1 MAILKTVKKIIG
13 LSGQD
18 YLTGGVAAEDIYGL
32 TGDDTLRGN
41 GGNDRL
47 FGGIGKDTAVFSGKF
62 ADYNFANPAGGL
74 QVTHARGTKID
85 GADFVAAD
93 VECLKF
99 ADITIDLTI
108 NHAPL
113 AINDVNGRDVVR
125 ERGGLSNAT
134 AGDAVASGNVLAN
147 DSDIEVTLHRQTL
160 RVANPGTYTG
170 KFGTLTLNANGVW
183 TYALNDADTDT
194 QGLRLGQSA
203 TDAFFYTVSDGAG
216 GTAVGKVTITI
227 AGANDT
233 PVAVADRNGTDTVV
247 EAGGTAN
254 TLPGDPSATGN
265 VLTNDTDIDV
275 GDTKTVATAGTFTG
289 VYGTLTLAANGTW
302 TYTLKNADADT
313 QSLTQGQSVNDVFTY
328 TMKDT
333 AGATSAS
340 TLSIKITG
348 TNDAPAVTAFTDGAV
363 TEEATT
369 PTLRNTGTIT
379 FDDVDLSDTHIV
391 SVVHAHGSNML
402 GGSMTA
408 SVTTSAAGSSAGE
421 VTWNYSVSNAATQFL
436 AKDQT
441 TTESFSVTIDD
452 GHGST
457 VTQDITV
464 TLTGTNDSP
473 VFTDIADTFTAL
485 GAAEQVNTQAAGNQ
499 YIPFISNLAN
509 DKFLVTWTDHNSG
522 MRQGQLLDA
531 NGEKAGGE
539 FSITPA
545 LSGYDRENIELVDGR
560 LVVFSAFTAPFGRM
574 LDADGHIL
582 PGSVEPPANLSSYVY
597 TAALTGG
604 GFVIAAS
611 VNGFVDIGVQ
621 AYDGSGAKIG
631 AQWIVPSGTFNEF
644 VVKDVVALSDGGY
657 LALYDLVGG
666 GLQALRFDGSGTT
679 IGGTYALGSLAS
691 DISLFGDIDSA
702 RLPDGRVI
710 VTWAQKDTG
719 GNKQVYAKFLDSDG
733 TPVGLAFQVNSA
745 TSGVDAFPKITLTT
759 NGNIALNW
767 YGDGAHR
774 VQFFDTGG
782 MRIGAEQV
790 ISTSVGMAHF
800 AIANVIYSTPTPDG
814 GVFYSWRGL
823 DGSGEGAIGRYLQGD
838 GTFSSGDINLGP
850 TTTADQFGEES
861 AVNSKG
867 VLVALSSDFSGA
879 DGSGWGIFMQR
890 FQLPGNNDN
899 ADLLTEDTTLPA
911 SGTISF
917 TDVDLN
923 DTHTVVGGAGVY
935 TGTGP
940 AAGMLTASV
949 TADTTGA
956 GTGGLVTW
964 SYTFNSAA
972 AQYLAQGEIK
982 VETFEI
988 TLSDGHETTMK
999 VISLSITGTNDAP
1012 MVAVV
1017 DVTGGV
1023 TEDLTP
1029 LGDLSDSG
1037 TIAFADA
1044 DHSDVHQVSVT
1055 DTSPGALGVLSAVIA
1070 TDSAGNG
1077 LGGAIDWIYSVASSA
1092 VEYLAEGE
1100 TRIETFTIRLA
1111 DLYGGAVDRMVSIT
1125 ITGANDAAVVA
1136 ALSATIS
1143 EDEPLSQDLLA
1154 GATDV
1159 DGDMLFVVDMP
1170 TSIISTE
1177 GRILGTGDFTVTGS
1191 TFALTT
1197 QGLAAF
1203 NALAENAADSF
1214 VFDFGVSDGSV
1225 TTQNAFSVTIN
1236 GVNDAPEFTEADDT
1250 YDFGPINES
1259 QGAGV
1264 VVGTVAALDPDNG
1277 DSVLYAITGG
1287 DPAGHFTID
1296 AATGEISTARTLDFE
1311 TTASYALI
1319 VEARDRVS
1327 GGLTDVATVN
1337 ISVGNVPETAL
1348 PNASFELGFLNWS
1361 TDGSFATVTS
1371 TDAGGSSV
1379 VPTDGSYFAAL
1390 SSDPTF
1396 GGTPIT
1402 DAAIETFLGL
1412 AAGKLDT
1419 LTANNATDGSAIK
1432 TTAFLSAGQTLS
1444 FDYRFDSTDYLPYND
1459 FAFFTIAPTFATKL
1473 ADIQSVGDY
1482 GDSGWQ
1488 TYTYVAPTS
1497 GTYTIGFGV
1506 VDTNDS
1512 GVASLLYLDDLRI
1525 V

>member
-1 MAILKTVKKIIG
+1 MASLKTVKKIIG

-18 YLTGGVAAEDIYGL
+18 YLTGGVTAEDIYGL
-32 TGDDTLRGN
+32 TGNDTLRGN

-47 FGGIGKDTAVFSGKF
+47 FGGIGKDTAVFTGKF

-74 QVTHARGTKID
+74 QVTHARATKID
-85 GADFVAAD
+85 GTDFVAAD

-108 NHAPL
+108 NHALL
-113 AINDVNGRDVVR
+113 AIDDVNGRDIVR
-125 ERGGLSNAT
+125 KRGGLSNAT

-170 KFGTLTLNANGVW
+170 KFGSLTLNANGVW
-183 TYALNDADTDT
+183 TYTLSDADVDT

-233 PVAVADRNGTDTVV
+233 PIAVADRNGTDTVV

-254 TLPGDPSATGN
+254 TLLGDASATGN

-275 GDTKTVATAGTFTG
+275 GDTKTVATTGTFTG

-302 TYTLKNADADT
+302 TYALKNTDADT
-313 QSLTQGQSVNDVFTY
+313 QRLTQGQSVNDVFAY
-328 TMKDT
+328 TMKDS
-333 AGATSAS
+333 AGVTSAS
-340 TLSIKITG
+340 TLSIKIKG
-348 TNDAPAVTAFTDGAV
+348 TNDAPVITSTARNETLAETDAALITSGQIAFVDIELGDTPVAAYSGFTSTLNGV
-363 TEEATT
+363 VMT
-369 PTLRNTGTIT
+369 PAQELQIE
-379 FDDVDLSDTHIV
+379 
-391 SVVHAHGSNML
+391 
-402 GGSMTA
+402 TA
-408 SVTTSAAGSSAGE
+408 
-421 VTWNYSVSNAATQFL
+421 
-436 AKDQT
+436 
-441 TTESFSVTIDD
+441 
-452 GHGST
+452 
-457 VTQDITV
+457 
-464 TLTGTNDSP
+464 
-473 VFTDIADTFTAL
+473 
-485 GAAEQVNTQAAGNQ
+485 
-499 YIPFISNLAN
+499 
-509 DKFLVTWTDHNSG
+509 
-522 MRQGQLLDA
+522 
-531 NGEKAGGE
+531 
-539 FSITPA
+539 FSITNPA
-545 LSGYDRENIELVDGR
+545 
-560 LVVFSAFTAPFGRM
+560 
-574 LDADGHIL
+574 
-582 PGSVEPPANLSSYVY
+582 
-597 TAALTGG
+597 TG
-604 GFVIAAS
+604 AW
-611 VNGFVDIGVQ
+611 N
-621 AYDGSGAKIG
+621 
-631 AQWIVPSGTFNEF
+631 FN
-644 VVKDVVALSDGGY
+644 
-657 LALYDLVGG
+657 
-666 GLQALRFDGSGTT
+666 
-679 IGGTYALGSLAS
+679 
-691 DISLFGDIDSA
+691 
-702 RLPDGRVI
+702 
-710 VTWAQKDTG
+710 
-719 GNKQVYAKFLDSDG
+719 
-733 TPVGLAFQVNSA
+733 
-745 TSGVDAFPKITLTT
+745 
-759 NGNIALNW
+759 
-767 YGDGAHR
+767 
-774 VQFFDTGG
+774 
-782 MRIGAEQV
+782 
-790 ISTSVGMAHF
+790 
-800 AIANVIYSTPTPDG
+800 
-814 GVFYSWRGL
+814 
-823 DGSGEGAIGRYLQGD
+823 
-838 GTFSSGDINLGP
+838 
-850 TTTADQFGEES
+850 
-861 AVNSKG
+861 
-867 VLVALSSDFSGA
+867 
-879 DGSGWGIFMQR
+879 
-890 FQLPGNNDN
+890 
-899 ADLLTEDTTLPA
+899 LPA
-911 SGTISF
+911 SAIQSI
-917 TDVDLN
+917 
-923 DTHTVVGGAGVY
+923 
-935 TGTGP
+935 
-940 AAGMLTASV
+940 AAGQ
-949 TADTTGA
+949 
-956 GTGGLVTW
+956 
-964 SYTFNSAA
+964 N
-972 AQYLAQGEIK
+972 
-982 VETFEI
+982 I
-988 TLSDGHETTMK
+988 TLFYTVTVTDNYNATATQ
-999 VISLSITGTNDAP
+999 VVTITITGSNDAP
-1012 MVAVV
+1012 VVAVI

-1029 LGDLSDSG
+1029 LGDLTDSG

-1055 DTSPGALGVLSAVIA
+1055 DTSSGALGMLSAVIT

-1111 DLYGGAVDRMVSIT
+1111 DLYGGTVDRMVSIS
-1125 ITGANDAAVVA
+1125 ITGTNDAAVAA

-1143 EDEPLSQDLLA
+1143 EDEPLTQDLLT

-1159 DGDMLFVVDMP
+1159 DGDTLFVVDTPSSIM
-1170 TSIISTE
+1170 TSE
-1177 GRILGTGDFTVTGS
+1177 GRVLGTGDFTVTG
-1191 TFALTT
+1191 TIFELTA
-1197 QGLAAF
+1197 QGRVAF
-1203 NALAENAADSF
+1203 DSLAEDAVDSF
-1214 VFDFGVSDGSV
+1214 VFDFGVSDGSA

-1236 GVNDAPEFTEADDT
+1236 GVNDAPGFTEADDT

-1264 VVGTVAALDPDNG
+1264 AVGAVAALDPDNG
-1277 DSVLYAITGG
+1277 DSVLYTITGG
-1287 DPAGHFTID
+1287 DPAGQFVID

-1337 ISVGNVPETAL
+1337 ISVGNVTETTL

-1361 TDGSFATVTS
+1361 TAGSFATVTS

-1379 VPTDGSYFAAL
+1379 APTDGSYFAAL

-1459 FAFFTIAPTFATKL
+1459 FGFLTIAPSFATKL

-1512 GVASLLYLDDLRI
+1512 GVASLLFLDNLRI

>member
-233 PVAVADRNGTDTVV
+233 PVAVADRNGTDTIV

-313 QSLTQGQSVNDVFTY
+313 QNLTQGQSVNDVFTY

-340 TLSIKITG
+340 TLSIK
-348 TNDAPAVTAFTDGAV
+348 
-363 TEEATT
+363 
-369 PTLRNTGTIT
+369 
-379 FDDVDLSDTHIV
+379 
-391 SVVHAHGSNML
+391 
-402 GGSMTA
+402 
-408 SVTTSAAGSSAGE
+408 
-421 VTWNYSVSNAATQFL
+421 
-436 AKDQT
+436 
-441 TTESFSVTIDD
+441 
-452 GHGST
+452 
-457 VTQDITV
+457 
-464 TLTGTNDSP
+464 
-473 VFTDIADTFTAL
+473 
-485 GAAEQVNTQAAGNQ
+485 
-499 YIPFISNLAN
+499 
-509 DKFLVTWTDHNSG
+509 
-522 MRQGQLLDA
+522 
-531 NGEKAGGE
+531 
-539 FSITPA
+539 
-545 LSGYDRENIELVDGR
+545 
-560 LVVFSAFTAPFGRM
+560 
-574 LDADGHIL
+574 
-582 PGSVEPPANLSSYVY
+582 
-597 TAALTGG
+597 
-604 GFVIAAS
+604 
-611 VNGFVDIGVQ
+611 
-621 AYDGSGAKIG
+621 
-631 AQWIVPSGTFNEF
+631 
-644 VVKDVVALSDGGY
+644 
-657 LALYDLVGG
+657 
-666 GLQALRFDGSGTT
+666 
-679 IGGTYALGSLAS
+679 
-691 DISLFGDIDSA
+691 
-702 RLPDGRVI
+702 
-710 VTWAQKDTG
+710 
-719 GNKQVYAKFLDSDG
+719 
-733 TPVGLAFQVNSA
+733 
-745 TSGVDAFPKITLTT
+745 
-759 NGNIALNW
+759 
-767 YGDGAHR
+767 
-774 VQFFDTGG
+774 
-782 MRIGAEQV
+782 
-790 ISTSVGMAHF
+790 
-800 AIANVIYSTPTPDG
+800 
-814 GVFYSWRGL
+814 
-823 DGSGEGAIGRYLQGD
+823 
-838 GTFSSGDINLGP
+838 
-850 TTTADQFGEES
+850 
-861 AVNSKG
+861 
-867 VLVALSSDFSGA
+867 
-879 DGSGWGIFMQR
+879 
-890 FQLPGNNDN
+890 
-899 ADLLTEDTTLPA
+899 
-911 SGTISF
+911 
-917 TDVDLN
+917 
-923 DTHTVVGGAGVY
+923 
-935 TGTGP
+935 
-940 AAGMLTASV
+940 
-949 TADTTGA
+949 
-956 GTGGLVTW
+956 
-964 SYTFNSAA
+964 
-972 AQYLAQGEIK
+972 
-982 VETFEI
+982 
-988 TLSDGHETTMK
+988 
-999 VISLSITGTNDAP
+999 ITGTNDAP

-1111 DLYGGAVDRMVSIT
+1111 DLYGGTVDRMVSIT

-1159 DGDMLFVVDMP
+1159 DGDTLFVVDMP

-1197 QGLAAF
+1197 HGLAAF